1 MSADIVLQPMLPAWL
16 LATLL
21 IPALLLLIIAVVRRA
36 RGWSLR
42 ALALL
47 ALGAALLDPR
57 IVSEQR
63 QGRPDVALVVI
74 DQSASQQIGDREA
87 VTAKAETELRNA
99 LAGLDGVEVRTINA
113 GDAAAGETR
122 LFDAIERAALDDAAG
137 RLAAVFVISDGQ
149 VHDVPAPGSAPW
161 LTAPLHLLL
170 TGRPDERDRRLV
182 IEQAPA
188 FGLVDQRVEVA
199 FRVEDT
205 GGNTADA
212 GRARVAVRIDGAEA
226 GSVDVTPGQTAKVPV
241 AIRHPGPTVL
251 ELEVKPAAGEISTL
265 NNRAAVVVNGVRERL
280 RVLLVSGQPHPG
292 ERTWRNLLKSD
303 PAVDLVHFTILRPPE
318 KDDATPLKEL
328 SLIVFPVQELFENKL
343 YDFDLVVL
351 DRYVVRGILPTP
363 YYGRIAEYVRQGGA
377 LLAAVGPEFA
387 SAQSLFRTPLGEV
400 LPASPT
406 GRVVERAFRPQITD
420 VGRRHPVTSGLP
432 GEQPSGDSEAETDA
446 GAGGGPTW
454 GRWFRLVEGHAN
466 GGTTLMTG
474 PDGEPLVIV
483 NRVGEGRVAQLMSDQ
498 IWLWARGFEGGGP
511 QAELL
516 RRLAHWLMKEPEL
529 EEEHLEARIADG
541 RLSVRRRSL
550 VGDPVEVQVTD
561 PAGATT
567 ALRLEDGADGIA
579 RGEMRAT
586 QAGLWRV
593 SDGMHTALAA
603 AGRLDP
609 PELTDLRATASR
621 LAPLVEATGGGTA
634 WIATAGLPDLRRVA
648 AGRPA
653 AGDGWLGVQRNQAY
667 AVTGLAEVPLLPAL
681 LLLAVGLGGLSG
693 AWWREGR

>member
-1 MSADIVLQPMLPAWL
+1 MNTNIVLQPMLPEWL
-16 LATLL
+16 LLTVLA
-21 IPALLLLIIAVVRRA
+21 PALLLLLVAIVRRA

-63 QGRPDVALVVI
+63 QARPDLALVVI
-74 DQSASQQIGDREA
+74 DQSASQQIGDRAA
-87 VTAKAETELRNA
+87 VTAGAAAELRSA
-99 LAGLDGVEVRTINA
+99 LAGLDGVEVRTISA
-113 GDAAAGETR
+113 GDAAAGDTR
-122 LFDAIERAALDDAAG
+122 LFDAIERAALDDASG
-137 RLAAVFVISDGQ
+137 RLAAVFVVSDGQ
-149 VHDVPAPGSAPW
+149 VHDVPAPGSARW

-170 TGRPDERDRRLV
+170 TGRPDERDRRLA

-188 FGLVDQRVEVA
+188 FGLVDQHVEVA
-199 FRVEDT
+199 FRVEDS
-205 GGNTADA
+205 GGPSSDA
-212 GRARVAVRIDGAEA
+212 GRARVDLRIDGTAT
-226 GSVDVTPGQTAKVPV
+226 GSIDVAPGQTAKVPV

-251 ELEVKPAAGEISTL
+251 ELEVQPAAGEISTL
-265 NNRAAVVVNGVRERL
+265 NNRAAVVINGVRERL

-318 KDDATPLKEL
+318 KDDATPLREL

-406 GRVVERAFRPQITD
+406 GRVIEQAFRPEVSD
-420 VGRRHPVTSGLP
+420 VGHRHPVTSGLP
-432 GEQPSGDSEAETDA
+432 GERPSGDSEADDEGD
-446 GAGGGPTW
+446 PTW
-454 GRWFRLVEGHAN
+454 GRWFRLVEGQAN
-466 GGTTLMTG
+466 AGTTLMTG
-474 PDGEPLVIV
+474 ADAEPLLVV
-483 NRVGEGRVAQLMSDQ
+483 DRVGEGRVAQLMSDQ

-550 VGDPVEVQVTD
+550 ASDPMEVQVTD
-561 PAGATT
+561 PSGATT

-586 QAGLWRV
+586 QNGLWRI
-593 SDGMHTALAA
+593 SDGVHTALAA

-609 PELTDLRATASR
+609 PEMTDLRATASR
-621 LAPLVEATGGGTA
+621 LAPLVSATGGGTA
-634 WIATAGLPDLRRVA
+634 WIADRGLPDLRRVA
-648 AGRPA
+648 SGRPA

-667 AVTGLAEVPLLPAL
+667 AVTGVAEVPLLPAL
-681 LLLAVGLGGLSG
+681 LLLATALGGLAG